1 MRAGR
6 HDFAGGVRAAR
17 WPFAMHELRVTPL
30 IAPEFQASFQRILV
44 TTRSYLDLE
53 RDLQRKSGQRSLS
66 RR

>member
-6 HDFAGGVRAAR
+6 HDFAGGVRATR

-53 RDLQRKSGQRSLS
+53 RDLQRKSRQRSLS

>member
-6 HDFAGGVRAAR
+6 HDFAGGVRATR